1 MRTSNSL
8 RWLVVVAGAAM
19 LLAVAAACGSET
31 VEVPGETVVVEK
43 EVVKTV
49 EVPGETVVKEVVKEV
64 MVPGETV
71 VVEKVVTETVEVPG
85 ETVVIEK
92 VVTETVE
99 VPGETVTVE
108 VVKEVQVPGE
118 TVVVEKVV
126 TQTVQVP
133 GETVVV
139 EKEVVKTVE
148 VPGQTVVV
156 EKEVVKTVEV
166 PGPERVVVK
175 EVRPGYIRNVW
186 GQLVEKPQYG
196 GTIPFAVRLDP
207 GGKVDPYNSSSQEA
221 ASFPVLETLT
231 TTDYAIPPEEHDFR
245 TAGESLAVLRGLLA
259 ESYETPDPFTWI
271 FHIRKGVY
279 WHDKPPM
286 NGRELDAYDVE
297 YTWHRMYGLGSG
309 YTEPSVWAGSSDVI
323 ESVTATDK
331 WTVVIKTSTY
341 SPAALYFTV
350 GGIKL
355 QPREVIEQ
363 YGGIKDWT
371 QLVGTGPWE
380 FTDFVEGTSWTY
392 TKNPNYWGDDERHPG
407 MRLPYADEVRMFL
420 VPDYSTRLAALRTG
434 KSVLLYNVPLDQI
447 ESIQRT
453 NPELMLTRTPS
464 RLVSATLKVN
474 QPPFDD
480 IGVRHAMQMA
490 LDLRTISETYY
501 QGLANTTPYGAI
513 GPGRPGYFV
522 PFDEWPEESKDIF
535 RYNPGG
541 AMQLIEDAGYTKG
554 ADGFYFR
561 TKYDVSEA
569 LGQEVDLAQILKAYW
584 AQIGVDVELNIL
596 EAGAAIERYTNESY
610 EGMLYGEY
618 RAHDRDPEA
627 NLKFYATVYPAEWG
641 GRSLGS
647 DPVYD
652 ELYEKLQA
660 SIDDEERRQLAR
672 QLDMMTVEMAWTLF
686 LPIPPKL
693 LFYQPWLKG
702 LEGTLLWSE
711 PLYVHNGG
719 RSVAA
724 YTWIDHELREAMGD

>member
-1 MRTSNSL
+1 MRISTSM
-8 RWLVVVAGAAM
+8 RWLVVAVSAAM
-19 LLAVAAACGSET
+19 LLAVIAACGSET

-43 EVVKTV
+43 EVIKTV

-71 VVEKVVTETVEVPG
+71 VVKEEVVKEVMVPGETVVVEKVVTETV
-85 ETVVIEK
+85 K
-92 VVTETVE
+92 

-156 EKEVVKTVEV
+156 EREVVKTVEV

-175 EVRPGYIRNVW
+175 EVEVRAGYVRNVW
-186 GQLVEKPQYG
+186 GQLVAKPQYG

-207 GGKVDPYNSSSQEA
+207 GGKVDPYLSSSQDA
-221 ASFPVLETLT
+221 ARNPVLETLMIN
-231 TTDYAIPPEEHDFR
+231 DYAIPPEEHDWR
-245 TAGESLAVLRGLLA
+245 TAGSSLAVMRGSLA

-309 YTEPSVWAGSSDVI
+309 YTEPSSWAGFSEVI
-323 ESVTATDK
+323 ESVTAIDK

-341 SPAALYFTV
+341 SPAALYFAV
-350 GGIKL
+350 GGVNV

-363 YGGIKDWT
+363 YGGIKDWR

-380 FTDFVEGTSWTY
+380 FTDFVEGSSWTS

-420 VPDYSTRLAALRTG
+420 VTDYATRLAALRTG
-434 KSVLLYNVPLDQI
+434 KSVLLYNVPLDHI

-480 IGVRHAMQMA
+480 FRVRHAMQMA
-490 LDLRTISETYY
+490 LDLRTINETYY
-501 QGLANTTPYGAI
+501 LGLADTTPYGAI
-513 GPGRPGYFV
+513 GPGRPGFFV
-522 PFDEWPEESKDIF
+522 PFDEWPEETKDIF
-535 RYNPGG
+535 RYNPEG
-541 AMQLIEDAGYTKG
+541 AMQLIEDAGYAKG
-554 ADGFYFR
+554 ADGFYFK

-569 LGQEVDLAQILKAYW
+569 LGQDLDLIQILKAYW
-584 AQIGVDVELNIL
+584 AQIGVDVEIL
-596 EAGAAIERYTNESY
+596 VLEGGLAIEHYTNESY
-610 EGMLYGEY
+610 EGMLYSEH
-618 RAHDRDPEA
+618 RAHARDPEA
-627 NLKFYATVYPAEWG
+627 NLKFYSTVYPAEWG
-641 GRSLGS
+641 GGGGGGG
-647 DPVYD
+647 DPWVVTPC
-652 ELYEKLQA
+652 
-660 SIDDEERRQLAR
+660 
-672 QLDMMTVEMAWTLF
+672 MTTCML
-686 LPIPPKL
+686 
-693 LFYQPWLKG
+693 
-702 LEGTLLWSE
+702 S
-711 PLYVHNGG
+711 
-719 RSVAA
+719 
-724 YTWIDHELREAMGD
+724 